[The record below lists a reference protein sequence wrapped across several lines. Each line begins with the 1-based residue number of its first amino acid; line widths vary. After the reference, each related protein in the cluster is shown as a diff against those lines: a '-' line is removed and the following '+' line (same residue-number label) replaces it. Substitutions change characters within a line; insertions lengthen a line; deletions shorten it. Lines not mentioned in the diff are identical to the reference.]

1 MTKKSLFSTKA
12 LVATALGAA
21 LFMVLFM
28 IVKIPSP
35 VPETNFQLAYG
46 VSAFF
51 GALFG
56 PISGGLIAFIGHALN
71 DFIGYGSPWWSW
83 VFASLTSG
91 LIAGL
96 CFNKL
101 DIENG
106 RFNSKDVITF
116 CVFSIVANIIAWV
129 VVAPVLDIVIYS
141 EPANLV
147 FTQGAVACLLNAI
160 SQCVV
165 GCLLCG
171 AYAKTRVGKGSLD
184 KE

>member
-1 MTKKSLFSTKA
+1 MSKKSLFNTRA

-28 IVKIPSP
+28 FVKIPSP
-35 VPETNFQLAYG
+35 IPETNFQLAYG

-51 GALFG
+51 GAIFG

-71 DFIGYGSPWWSW
+71 DFISYGSPWWSW
-83 VFASLTSG
+83 AFASLVSG
-91 LIAGL
+91 LISGL

-106 RFNSKDVITF
+106 RFNGKDITTF
-116 CVFSIVANIIAWV
+116 CVFSIIANIVAWV

-147 FTQGAVACLLNAI
+147 FSQGAIACLMNGI
-160 SQCVV
+160 TQCVV
-165 GCLLCG
+165 GTLLCA
-171 AYAKTRVGKGSLD
+171 AYSKTRVGKGSLD